1 MAKNIQ
7 LLLTENVDNLGI
19 VGDVV
24 SVRLGYARNYLLP
37 RTLATTPS
45 DELIASLSSKRIE
58 AQKHLAEL
66 RKHREAMIGKMTG
79 LEITLEK
86 PCNDQGILYGSIT
99 QQEIA
104 AALAKV
110 GYVVKPR
117 EVRLGQTIK
126 RIDSYDIHVKLES
139 DLESVVKLHVK
150 ADRHIEED
158 AKEEMDF
165 DNEGNLIEKG
175 KGGRR
180 GDRPDRGDRGARGRK
195 GAEEAPAPEAAAEPK
210 VEKKVWGKAPS
221 TPADMAQKSAPK
233 GEGKGDKGG
242 DKADKKGEKKGKK
255 SKA

>member
-1 MAKNIQ
+1 MAKNIK

-24 SVRLGYARNYLLP
+24 NVRMGFARNYLLP
-37 RTLATTPS
+37 RELATTPS
-45 DELIASLSSKRIE
+45 DELIASLASKRAD
-58 AQKHLAEL
+58 AQKRLAEL
-66 RKHREAMIGKMTG
+66 RKHREAMIGKMAG

-104 AALAKV
+104 GALGKI
-110 GYVVKPR
+110 GYEVKPR
-117 EVRLGQTIK
+117 EVRIGQTIK

-150 ADRHIEED
+150 ADRHIEAD

-175 KGGRR
+175 KGGRGDR
-180 GDRPDRGDRGARGRK
+180 GDRPDRRSRK
-195 GAEEAPAPEAAAEPK
+195 GEAAAAGADAAPAEPK
-210 VEKKVWGKAPS
+210 VERKVWGKAPS
-221 TPADMAQKSAPK
+221 MPGDEKPAKVADAEPKS
-233 GEGKGDKGG
+233 
-242 DKADKKGEKKGKK
+242 EKKGKK
-255 SKA
+255 AKA

>member
-1 MAKNIQ
+1 MAKNVK

-24 SVRLGYARNYLLP
+24 NVRMGFARNYLLP
-37 RTLATTPS
+37 RELATTPS
-45 DELIASLSSKRIE
+45 EELIASLASKRAE
-58 AQKHLAEL
+58 AQKRLAEL
-66 RKHREAMIGKMTG
+66 RKHREAMIGKMAG

-104 AALAKV
+104 GALAKI
-110 GYVVKPR
+110 GYEVKPR
-117 EVRLGQTIK
+117 EVRIGQTIK

-150 ADRHIEED
+150 ADRHIEAD

-175 KGGRR
+175 KGGRGDR
-180 GDRPDRGDRGARGRK
+180 GDRPDRRSRK
-195 GAEEAPAPEAAAEPK
+195 GEQAAAGADAAPAELK
-210 VEKKVWGKAPS
+210 VERKVWGKAPS
-221 TPADMAQKSAPK
+221 MPGDEKPAKAADAEPK
-233 GEGKGDKGG
+233 
-242 DKADKKGEKKGKK
+242 AEKKGKK
-255 SKA
+255 AKA

>member
-1 MAKNIQ
+1 MAKNIK

-24 SVRLGYARNYLLP
+24 NVRMGFARNYLLP
-37 RTLATTPS
+37 RELATTPS
-45 DELIASLSSKRIE
+45 EELIASLASKRAE
-58 AQKHLAEL
+58 AQKRLAEL
-66 RKHREAMIGKMTG
+66 RKHREAMIGKMAG

-104 AALAKV
+104 GALAKI
-110 GYVVKPR
+110 GYEVKPR
-117 EVRLGQTIK
+117 EVRIGQTIK

-150 ADRHIEED
+150 ADRHIEAD

-175 KGGRR
+175 KGGRGDR
-180 GDRPDRGDRGARGRK
+180 GDRPDRRSRK
-195 GAEEAPAPEAAAEPK
+195 GEQAAAGADAAPAEPK
-210 VEKKVWGKAPS
+210 VERKVWGKAPS
-221 TPADMAQKSAPK
+221 MPGDEKPAKATDGEPK
-233 GEGKGDKGG
+233 
-242 DKADKKGEKKGKK
+242 AEKKGKK
-255 SKA
+255 AKA